1 MEGRESLHL
10 WRLLLTTGTSCDIW
24 MLRVFEMDGR
34 HAVST
39 FGYHLLVGKLLK
51 LGEGMICDSFLRAT
65 RALFHRGVFLPL
77 CG

>member
-1 MEGRESLHL
+1 
-10 WRLLLTTGTSCDIW
+10 

-65 RALFHRGVFLPL
+65 RALFHRGVFFRYVAETIEIDGILQQGYYL
-77 CG
+77 FI